1 MWIAK
6 TARAKEPSKSILS
19 VKNSV
24 LMTMRYLIVLSNVL
38 TFRQM
43 GQSPD
48 DVTAEVKEG
57 DTILFQIP
65 GVLNAKVC
73 PK

>member
-1 MWIAK
+1 
-6 TARAKEPSKSILS
+6 
-19 VKNSV
+19 
-24 LMTMRYLIVLSNVL
+24 
-38 TFRQM
+38 M